1 MPAQASAPGS
11 SRQVTEPRSL
21 RKRSV
26 NAGADPETTPTPTPT
41 PTPSKRRRRRSPSAG
56 DLAAAEASP
65 DAPEATPRKSGKTG
79 TRTPVKPPAKSI
91 FATPVKNPQA
101 EAATPSR
108 RAADQSARRKSAR
121 ALIERAVGSRAD
133 DDDDDDGDGDG
144 DYSNDTLIRQIY
156 EDSDAQDSADD
167 GRPADPSSR
176 AEAATPSS
184 GAGAAGQRAEA
195 SASASASAS
204 SPAARA
210 KRATSPTPP
219 RDLPPHELYF
229 AHNKPGKP
237 TTSDR
242 TLASLALLTHDEYFA
257 LAGGQQHEDPHAAD
271 VAHLENLHAEL
282 FPQWAFELSQG
293 YSVCLYGFGSKRA
306 LLRRFAHHLHLHAAR
321 CARRDKLR
329 IVAVNGYARA
339 LALRDVLACVGA
351 AIAAGP
357 GPGPGPGSS
366 HHHHRLPT
374 STPAAMVS
382 SILAQLAAT
391 DVRLAL
397 LVSSVD
403 AAALRKPAA
412 QGVLARLAAH
422 PQVSFV
428 CSADT
433 PDFPLLWDIALR
445 SAFDFVFHD
454 CTTFAPFA
462 VELDVVDDVH
472 ELLGRAARRV
482 SGREGVAFVLKS
494 LPENAKNLFR
504 LLVGEVLVAM
514 EEEGRLDD
522 EPAGVEY
529 RMVYNK
535 AVEEFICSSEMAFRT
550 LLKEF
555 HDHQMITSRKDAL
568 GTELLSVPFPKDEL
582 EAILEDL
589 MS

>member
-339 LALRDVLACVGA
+339 LALRD
-351 AIAAGP
+351 
-357 GPGPGPGSS
+357 
-366 HHHHRLPT
+366 
-374 STPAAMVS
+374 
-382 SILAQLAAT
+382 LAAT